1 MDIVNKK
8 SYATPRKIIERRAI
22 KFDLNLLN
30 YFHDSINSIKIMKKL
45 KFSLL

>member
-8 SYATPRKIIERRAI
+8 SYATPRKMIERRAI

-30 YFHDSINSIKIMKKL
+30 Y
-45 KFSLL
+45 